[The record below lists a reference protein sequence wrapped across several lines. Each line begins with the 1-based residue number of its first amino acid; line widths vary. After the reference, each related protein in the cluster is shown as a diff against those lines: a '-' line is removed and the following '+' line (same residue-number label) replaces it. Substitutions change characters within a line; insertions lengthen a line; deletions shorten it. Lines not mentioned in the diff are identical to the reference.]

1 MRNSSNLVI
10 ISGVVVVQKCFFF
23 GAKQQALIYLKT
35 SSGLIPCIINNE
47 KYFAFKNLLETNSR
61 FNLAVKFI
69 GTLKNYSKEGGRN
82 TKMAVAVS
90 DFTFPKLIAKND
102 YDEKLT
108 QDILEEWGVV
118 EDDEEATD

>member
-1 MRNSSNLVI
+1 MRSSSNLVI
-10 ISGVVVVQKCFFF
+10 ISGVVVSQKCFFF

-35 SSGLIPCIINNE
+35 STGLIPCIINSE
-47 KYFAFKNLLETNSR
+47 KYSSFKNLLETNNR
-61 FNLAVKFI
+61 FNLAIKFI

-82 TKMAVAVS
+82 MKMAVAVS

-102 YDEKLT
+102 YNEELT
-108 QDILEEWGVV
+108 QEILDEWGVV